1 MRTSE
6 KKRKTMET
14 DIYLKLNI
22 DGEGRSNI
30 DTGIGFFNHML
41 NLFVR
46 HGLFDLDLKC
56 EGDLYVDGHH
66 TIEDIGITLGEAFK
80 DALGDKAGIKRY
92 ASVFTPM
99 DECLSLVVL
108 DISGRPYLSFDV
120 NITREMVGDFD
131 TELVEEFLR
140 AFVNNSRITLHIKM
154 INSGNTHH
162 MIESIFKGFGR
173 ALDIATAIDDR
184 IKGVMSTKGVI

>member
-14 DIYLKLNI
+14 DISLKLNI
-22 DGEGRSNI
+22 DGEGRGNI

-41 NLFVR
+41 NLFAR

-66 TIEDIGITLGEAFK
+66 TIEDIGIVMGEAFK
-80 DALGDKAGIKRY
+80 DALGDKEGIKRY

-131 TELVEEFLR
+131 TELVEEFFR

-173 ALDIATAIDDR
+173 ALDVATAIDER

>member
-1 MRTSE
+1 MRMSE

-14 DIYLKLNI
+14 DISLKLNI
-22 DGEGRSNI
+22 DGKGRGNI

-41 NLFVR
+41 NLFAR

-66 TIEDIGITLGEAFK
+66 TIEDIGIVLGEAFK
-80 DALGDKAGIKRY
+80 DALGDKKGIKRY

-131 TELVEEFLR
+131 TELVEEFFR

-173 ALDIATAIDDR
+173 ALDAATAIDER